1 MKARTRLFPLV
12 LAVAAQSAQA
22 TPTLSAALTPEAPG
36 ATGSGNVALVYD
48 PAANNLAID
57 ASFSGLS
64 GTTTVAHIHCCTATA
79 GSGTIGVAVTPGTLP
94 GFPVGVSS
102 GTYGYTVDLSSSASF
117 TGAFLALG
125 GGTAAGAEALLIAG
139 LNAGTAYF
147 NVHTSTFGGGE
158 IRGFPSPVP
167 EPGHVGTP
175 RRARAPRSPSRAVP
189 RARTWASEAA
199 MTALFAAG
207 LGAADPFKPRCRVS
221 LGVRDDADHAV

>member
-1 MKARTRLFPLV
+1 MRAGGLPTARAASTYSSART
-12 LAVAAQSAQA
+12 
-22 TPTLSAALTPEAPG
+22 
-36 ATGSGNVALVYD
+36 
-48 PAANNLAID
+48 
-57 ASFSGLS
+57 ASTCPRESR
-64 GTTTVAHIHCCTATA
+64 TK
-79 GSGTIGVAVTPGTLP
+79 IGVAVTPGTLP

-167 EPGHVGTP
+167 EPASMALLLAGLLAMGAAAR
-175 RRARAPRSPSRAVP
+175 RRAA
-189 RARTWASEAA
+189 TI
-199 MTALFAAG
+199 
-207 LGAADPFKPRCRVS
+207 
-221 LGVRDDADHAV
+221 